1 MEKICIGKNIKELR
15 MKLGYTQEQLANE
28 LGVTR
33 QTLSNWE
40 CEKTIPDSMQLNE
53 ISKRLNISIE
63 CIMGEEQKGKI
74 IKMKG
79 KTNKIWIILLSINII
94 LTVITIIVAANQN
107 DNILQKILIPVGPPV
122 ICSVIIQN
130 GNCQRCRSRRWRA
143 ARRHCRAR

>member
-63 CIMGEEQKGKI
+63 TSYEKS
-74 IKMKG
+74 
-79 KTNKIWIILLSINII
+79 TIN
-94 LTVITIIVAANQN
+94 
-107 DNILQKILIPVGPPV
+107 
-122 ICSVIIQN
+122 
-130 GNCQRCRSRRWRA
+130 
-143 ARRHCRAR
+143 

>member
-107 DNILQKILIPVGPPV
+107 DNILQKILIPVV
-122 ICSVIIQN
+122 SYYMVCTTKCVE
-130 GNCQRCRSRRWRA
+130 
-143 ARRHCRAR
+143 

>member
-94 LTVITIIVAANQN
+94 LNY
-107 DNILQKILIPVGPPV
+107 
-122 ICSVIIQN
+122 ICLFDYLFIS
-130 GNCQRCRSRRWRA
+130 S
-143 ARRHCRAR
+143 

>member
-53 ISKRLNISIE
+53 IPN
-63 CIMGEEQKGKI
+63 
-74 IKMKG
+74 
-79 KTNKIWIILLSINII
+79 
-94 LTVITIIVAANQN
+94 
-107 DNILQKILIPVGPPV
+107 
-122 ICSVIIQN
+122 
-130 GNCQRCRSRRWRA
+130 
-143 ARRHCRAR
+143 